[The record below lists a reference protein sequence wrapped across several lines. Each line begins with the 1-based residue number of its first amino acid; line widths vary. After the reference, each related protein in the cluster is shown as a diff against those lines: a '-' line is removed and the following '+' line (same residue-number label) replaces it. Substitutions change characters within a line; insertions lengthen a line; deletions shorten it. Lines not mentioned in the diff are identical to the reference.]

1 MYTNKEELINKVIEL
16 LELNDD
22 TFKLECSI
30 NLYHEVK
37 DTLRALAIAHK
48 YQLNE
53 VSTVGGWV
61 LRFTSEEYLI
71 SDRYDKQEATI

>member
-1 MYTNKEELINKVIEL
+1 MYSNKEELINRVIEL
-16 LELNDD
+16 LELKDD

-30 NLYHEVK
+30 NLYHEAK

-53 VSTVGGWV
+53 VSIVGSWV

-71 SDRYDKQEATI
+71 SDRYDEQEATI